1 MLKRILLSPVT
12 HFNLLLVGFLI
23 IVGVAHN
30 IYHHKIEEDVHGYV
44 RKFCEKNL
52 EKCQDI
58 VEGDDY

>member
-1 MLKRILLSPVT
+1 MFKRILLSPVT
-12 HFNLLLVGFLI
+12 QLNLLLVGFLI
-23 IVGVAHN
+23 IVGVVHN
-30 IYHHKIEEDVHGYV
+30 IYHHQIEEDVHGYV

>member
-1 MLKRILLSPVT
+1 MFKRILLSPVT

-30 IYHHKIEEDVHGYV
+30 IYHHQIEEDVHGYV

-52 EKCQDI
+52 EKFQDI